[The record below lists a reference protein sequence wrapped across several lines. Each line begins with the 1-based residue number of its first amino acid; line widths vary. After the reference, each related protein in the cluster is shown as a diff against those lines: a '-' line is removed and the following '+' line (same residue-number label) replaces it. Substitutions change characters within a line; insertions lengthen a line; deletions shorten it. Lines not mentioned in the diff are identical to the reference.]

1 MANTQRDSLL
11 DPLSDPLCVIA
22 GARKRT
28 KVEKKPKITKTP
40 ASVTSGD
47 QLTDQLVRHLSR
59 GIDWAIFFHCARDRK
74 ATGSASLL
82 DMPLPR
88 ASRELYDVACL
99 AGHRAAIRP
108 IAPLCLN
115 LTLHREERAPTT
127 CHSFWTLERR
137 GERCLAYLATVPEIP
152 HPLGLVG
159 PSLDL

>member
-1 MANTQRDSLL
+1 MDGERTGSTLQSGRAAAHES
-11 DPLSDPLCVIA
+11 
-22 GARKRT
+22 ARKL
-28 KVEKKPKITKTP
+28 KKTEISKLGHQPRAVLCFPI
-40 ASVTSGD
+40 
-47 QLTDQLVRHLSR
+47 SR
-59 GIDWAIFFHCARDRK
+59 AIFFHCARDRK

-159 PSLDL
+159 PSLDR